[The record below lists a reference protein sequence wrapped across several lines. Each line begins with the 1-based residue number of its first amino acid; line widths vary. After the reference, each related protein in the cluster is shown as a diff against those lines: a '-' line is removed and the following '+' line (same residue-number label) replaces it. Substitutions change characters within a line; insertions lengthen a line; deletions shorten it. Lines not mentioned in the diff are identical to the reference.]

1 MTITLKATSFENIDD
16 LKLYS
21 FIPNNFSKRTI
32 PNTFV
37 MRDDLLCWKI
47 GRIEGR
53 IQAMD
58 RRRLEAEIMADADG
72 GIDTVLR
79 LQTGDFNGLHVQA
92 V

>member
-1 MTITLKATSFENIDD
+1 
-16 LKLYS
+16 
-21 FIPNNFSKRTI
+21 
-32 PNTFV
+32 

-47 GRIEGR
+47 GRIKGR

-58 RRRLEAEIMADADG
+58 RCRLEAEIMADADR